1 MKASHADTNTVIL
14 WDNRYPDT
22 NNVILWDNH
31 HPDTITV
38 ILWDN
43 SNPDTITVIL
53 NLFQDLYLQQ
63 QRPDTEINS
72 A

>member
-1 MKASHADTNTVIL
+1 MASHAGTNTVIL
-14 WDNRYPDT
+14 GDDR
-22 NNVILWDNH
+22 
-31 HPDTITV
+31 HPYTITV

-43 SNPDTITVIL
+43 SHPQHYSVIL

-63 QRPDTEINS
+63 RPDTEINS